1 MALIQEIIYLRK
13 IKDGTYVI
21 NLDEDA
27 DVGTR
32 WIDLFCNKSEIVYF
46 DSFGV

>member
-1 MALIQEIIYLRK
+1 MPKK
-13 IKDGTYVI
+13 IKDGAYVI
-21 NLDEDA
+21 NLDDHA

-32 WIDLFCNKSEIVYF
+32 WIDLLCDRSEIVYF